1 MLGDEV
7 QAIKTH
13 VSLHCHSSYQWIC
26 VTGKPYKSQWSWE
39 HIKQHL
45 KGVWSHTNLSLDL
58 VALHQEILNIQSS
71 KLPIIQPSDVAAWVL
86 DALKGFKPFNIVRY
100 SFWIMLK
107 MAFLILLILCLFLV
121 ICQIDMYHLF
131 KLKVDLHHIQLKD
144 IKEERCWEPKAIV

>member
-107 MAFLILLILCLFLV
+107 MAFLILLILCLFPVMAELA
-121 ICQIDMYHLF
+121 CTSSSN
-131 KLKVDLHHIQLKD
+131 
-144 IKEERCWEPKAIV
+144 